1 MQGLKLKLIF
11 FVCCICL
18 ISFSS
23 KAQTAEEETDSVE
36 LDQFISMISYGDT
49 LFTENS
55 QQVDN
60 IISFAKNFLG
70 TPYHFGGTTPAGF
83 DCSGFIYYIMGNF
96 GMSLTRTSYGLA
108 EFGESVSL
116 SELRPG
122 DLMFFKGRN
131 ANSTNVGHVSMV
143 VEVGP
148 GVIKFIHA
156 STSRGVV
163 IDNFTTSKYYIPR
176 FIKAKRLD
184 YGEEEIEDLMID
196 DSMMEEE

>member
-1 MQGLKLKLIF
+1 MRKSLLKVF
-11 FVCCICL
+11 FFIACYFLMPC
-18 ISFSS
+18 SGT
-23 KAQTAEEETDSVE
+23 AQSTEQIDSME
-36 LDQFISMISYGDT
+36 LENFIHEISYGDSSRGA
-49 LFTENS
+49 NGKK
-55 QQVDN
+55 VND
-60 IISFAKNFLG
+60 IINFAKKFVG
-70 TPYHFGGTTPAGF
+70 TPYHYGGTTPAGF
-83 DCSGFIYYIMGNF
+83 DCSGFIFYITGNF

-108 EFGESVSL
+108 EFGKTVKL

-131 ANSTNVGHVSMV
+131 VNSTNVGHVSMV

-184 YGEEEIEDLMID
+184 YGDEEIEDLMID
-196 DSMMEEE
+196 ESMKEER